1 MSLQY
6 LYFQTNSFLFLF
18 VSHLIDV
25 AGIAAGH
32 LQQGTAV
39 SDMDQKIKGTTTVQN
54 VDCRT
59 PGIGIATI
67 GITTCTESNSCD
79 GGGGG
84 DGGGGPTT
92 CGSCGPGPYPEYN
105 QACCDH
111 FKVDMIAT
119 KVTPRRIT
127 CQECL

>member
-1 MSLQY
+1 
-6 LYFQTNSFLFLF
+6 
-18 VSHLIDV
+18 
-25 AGIAAGH
+25 
-32 LQQGTAV
+32 
-39 SDMDQKIKGTTTVQN
+39 MDQKIKSTTTVQN

-111 FKVDMIAT
+111 FKADMIAT